1 MYNKM
6 KKILFISVLFI
17 LALVAC
23 SDPNDGTNYVTPT
36 EIESEMTTA
45 DYLENNKD
53 NYSLWI
59 EFLKYADYYNALKDA
74 SATATVF
81 CPTNDAVRKFLKWR
95 GVDSI
100 SNLSKE
106 YAQAVVKEHI
116 IANVSVNDASVNTYA
131 EDSTYIPSQTLFG
144 SYLSLNFGYTITDV
158 DDAERKNTRYVTDS
172 IFINNQAR
180 LEKFTAVKTANGIV
194 FTMGDVIHPLAE
206 TIMDKLD
213 AESDYSIFAAALHE
227 CGFDKT
233 ASLLQD
239 TTYVVGGGYV
249 VNKYMFTCLAVP
261 NSAYQKVGVTD
272 VASLKSYLLKQS
284 PTEPSDSVLYHYAQY
299 HFLPREYKASELFDF
314 KEEGQTLVFDTK
326 YTGHVFISNNV
337 AGADIINNS
346 ISILRSDVDA
356 RNGKIDKIN
365 DAMPIFN
372 PNPVTIIWDF
382 CNTSEIAAFVNA
394 YGAAKNLGNLFSSPL
409 TGSEVKVDL
418 SENKIDGNYGELT
431 GFTYV
436 ANSSKAKVANYRTVG
451 FYKEKYA
458 SVKDKTVSKYGSF
471 MNNYLMLNLGYAGW
485 FQTKTPT
492 IIAGKYRIEL
502 HYCSD
507 VTLNS
512 FYSAGSLTRFT
523 LDDDLKNVY
532 LYKGLAS
539 TLRTASGVVTATLW
553 DSKTFETSGSHTFKA
568 TMMDINAKTSA
579 LYHQMYDYVKFIP
592 IE

>member
-1 MYNKM
+1 M

-284 PTEPSDSVLYHYAQY
+284 PTETSDSVLYHYAQY

-539 TLRTASGVVTATLW
+539 TLRTASGVVTVTLW

>member
-1 MYNKM
+1 M